1 MLSQRSGL
9 TSIALTCD
17 IFCRVV
23 DNYGDI
29 GVTWRLARQLNCE
42 HGLSVRLIVDDLAS
56 FERLAPAI
64 NTTSREQ
71 IMDGITIV
79 EWRDPIEL
87 ATPAALVI
95 EAFGCDLP
103 AAYVSAMVHQPIAP
117 VWINLEY
124 LSAEAWVES
133 HHLLPSPHPT
143 HALNKYFFFPGFTT
157 KTGGLIRESSVRVP
171 QDVADSS
178 GNNAAL
184 RVFVFAYEN
193 CPAEALLR
201 AMVAIEKPV
210 RCRVSDGSVSDKL
223 KHWCA
228 SQADNA
234 LKAAPVP
241 EFEIAPFVPQAEFD
255 RVLLEHDV
263 LFVRGEDSLV
273 RALWAAKPFVW
284 HIYPQS
290 EDAHWVKLNAFLDLY
305 CQGLSG
311 RAIAALRELWRA
323 WNASDDAA
331 IQPAWTDFFEHLT
344 ELRNHA
350 ASWSNRQSKLPDLAS
365 NLLSFY
371 QKTSKI

>member
-1 MLSQRSGL
+1 MDL

-29 GVTWRLARQLNCE
+29 GVTWRLARQLSRE

-56 FERLAPAI
+56 FAKLAPAI
-64 NTTSREQ
+64 DATVREQ
-71 IMDGITIV
+71 IIDGVTVV
-79 EWRDPIEL
+79 EWCAPIEL
-87 ATPAALVI
+87 TSPAALII

-103 AAYVSAMVHQPIAP
+103 ASYVSSMAHQPVAP
-117 VWINLEY
+117 VWLNLEY
-124 LSAEAWVES
+124 LSAETWVES

-157 KTGGLIRESSVRVP
+157 RTGGLIRESSVRVP
-171 QDVADSS
+171 QDVANSS
-178 GNNAAL
+178 GSNAAL

-201 AMVAIEKPV
+201 AMAAMEKPV

-228 SQADNA
+228 SQADSA
-234 LKAAPVP
+234 LKAAPVA
-241 EFEIAPFVPQAEFD
+241 EFEIAPFVPQVEFD
-255 RVLLEHDV
+255 NVLLDHDV

-284 HIYPQS
+284 HIYQQS
-290 EDAHWVKLNAFLDLY
+290 EDTHWVKLNAFLDLY
-305 CQGLSG
+305 CQGLSDP
-311 RAIAALRELWRA
+311 ANAALRELWRA
-323 WNASDDAA
+323 WNAGDDVA
-331 IQPAWTDFFEHLT
+331 IEAAWTGFCAQLT
-344 ELRNHA
+344 ELRRHA
-350 ASWSNRQSKLPDLAS
+350 ASWSSRQSELPDLAS